1 MGTVEI
7 STPSLHKVVG
17 PLAKLYHRFESRH
30 PAKQIYV
37 EVFKSSGDHQS
48 SAQNI
53 GVFFAFVSFKTA
65 KIYFF
70 ICEWDRFCFDI
81 SENFLYV
88 SGNLKVPTI
97 NGCYITNVVY
107 RYRFCW
113 ISLY

>member
-53 GVFFAFVSFKTA
+53 GGFFAFVSFKTA
-65 KIYFF
+65 KIHFF

-97 NGCYITNVVY
+97 NGCYITNVMY

-113 ISLY
+113 ISL

>member
-1 MGTVEI
+1 MGTGEI

-53 GVFFAFVSFKTA
+53 GFFFAFVSFKTA
-65 KIYFF
+65 KIHFF
-70 ICEWDRFCFDI
+70 YLRVGQVLF
-81 SENFLYV
+81 
-88 SGNLKVPTI
+88 
-97 NGCYITNVVY
+97 
-107 RYRFCW
+107 
-113 ISLY
+113 

>member
-53 GVFFAFVSFKTA
+53 GGFFAFVSFKT
-65 KIYFF
+65 
-70 ICEWDRFCFDI
+70 DV
-81 SENFLYV
+81 FL
-88 SGNLKVPTI
+88 
-97 NGCYITNVVY
+97 
-107 RYRFCW
+107 F
-113 ISLY
+113 

>member
-53 GVFFAFVSFKTA
+53 GVFFAFV
-65 KIYFF
+65 FF
-70 ICEWDRFCFDI
+70 YLRVGQVLF
-81 SENFLYV
+81 
-88 SGNLKVPTI
+88 
-97 NGCYITNVVY
+97 
-107 RYRFCW
+107 
-113 ISLY
+113 